1 MPDITVRLDED
12 TLRQIDDLANAMD
25 RPRSWVV
32 TDALA
37 RYLEEERLWLEQIR
51 EGIAQLDRG
60 EGIPHE
66 QVMDEMRRKIASHRR
81 KATG

>member
-1 MPDITVRLDED
+1 MPAITVRLDEE

-25 RPRSWVV
+25 RPSSWVV

-60 EGIPHE
+60 EGISHE
-66 QVMDEMRRKIASHRR
+66 RVMDEMRRKIASHRT